1 MKNLIRHAKLN
12 RMIKAPVIRVRSG
25 IATATDHETWVHTP
39 CDIPD
44 GVYSLRDIEL
54 YAATG
59 NIPEP
64 DHNAYFVDEP
74 SHDVAHSHTIT
85 VNVADIK
92 RSAHSM
98 AVKDI
103 RYYLNGV
110 CFDLSAGNIATT
122 DGHRL
127 SLVERAFEPIPG
139 AGQIIVPRE
148 TIAQILKQGAKSATV
163 SITVDY
169 VQGAACIVS
178 ARAIH
183 TPGITAIL
191 IDGMFPDYRRAVP
204 LREMRQII
212 GSGDLLGVVSEAV
225 KISKAVKSKWLSI
238 NITPAGCYCE
248 GIFTAANFSLPGNSG
263 ISCNAS
269 YLLDA
274 IKAAPGAEVRTGE
287 NEHDSFLFVHGNFI
301 QVVMPMRGD
310 VKNPPPRNKPA
321 SVQGVEPRIT
331 EQGVEPRITEQG
343 VEPRITEQ
351 GVEPRI
357 TEQGVEPRITEQG
370 VEPRI
375 TEQGVEPRI
384 TEQGVEPQASVQ
396 SVEPRITEQGVEPRI
411 TEQGVEPVDKI
422 VDNFSTELSIY
433 EGCSDAAQNF
443 SRKRISE
450 NANIREFDPS
460 ANSGIGFDHPPAQ
473 VWHLISEE
481 LPEVNQA
488 VVLINVNEW
497 ENAQHARNVQCAG
510 YLSDCG
516 LYKYWHVLGYRAG
529 CDLESF
535 THWLALPDPP
545 GERPS
550 GM

>member
-321 SVQGVEPRIT
+321 SVQSVEPRIT
-331 EQGVEPRITEQG
+331 EQG
-343 VEPRITEQ
+343 
-351 GVEPRI
+351 
-357 TEQGVEPRITEQG
+357 
-370 VEPRI
+370 
-375 TEQGVEPRI
+375 
-384 TEQGVEPQASVQ
+384 
-396 SVEPRITEQGVEPRI
+396 VEPRITEQGVEPRI